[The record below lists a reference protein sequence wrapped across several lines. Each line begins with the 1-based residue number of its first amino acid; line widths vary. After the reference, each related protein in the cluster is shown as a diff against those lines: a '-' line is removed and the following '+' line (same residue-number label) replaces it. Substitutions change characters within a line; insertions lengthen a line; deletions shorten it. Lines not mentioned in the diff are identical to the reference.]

1 MGYPPHNVAKHFRWI
16 SLPLYRWV
24 SDRMFTFP
32 PAMERWHETVP
43 HTQVSHF
50 LIIPHL
56 CFYMNSKMTPGVS
69 AYMGKWIPWRISTT
83 RSPPLYLIF
92 LTCQVKCVGFIW
104 GTFHGFL
111 SPKAGTG
118 FIKPIVCKLTVLV
131 YVIYKYH
138 LFLLPSRVFVFF
150 NLYYTILI
158 KSLWNINT

>member
-32 PAMERWHETVP
+32 PAMERWHERVP

-56 CFYMNSKMTPGVS
+56 CFYMNSKMTPGGFSLNGEMNSMANFNDEKSPAVLNFFWHVKWSVS
-69 AYMGKWIPWRISTT
+69 V
-83 RSPPLYLIF
+83 LY
-92 LTCQVKCVGFIW
+92 GE
-104 GTFHGFL
+104 TFHGFL

-150 NLYYTILI
+150 
-158 KSLWNINT
+158 

>member
-56 CFYMNSKMTPGVS
+56 CLLWIL
-69 AYMGKWIPWRISTT
+69 KWLRGFQLKWGNEFHGEFQRREVPR
-83 RSPPLYLIF
+83 LYLIF
-92 LTCQVKCVGFIW
+92 FDMSSEVCRFYMGKRFMGFSRLKRGQVLSNQLFASWQCWCMLFINIIC
-104 GTFHGFL
+104 FCCHQGFL
-111 SPKAGTG
+111 
-118 FIKPIVCKLTVLV
+118 C
-131 YVIYKYH
+131 
-138 LFLLPSRVFVFF
+138 FLI
-150 NLYYTILI
+150 YTIQF
-158 KSLWNINT
+158 

>member
-56 CFYMNSKMTPGVS
+56 CFYMNSKMTPGGFSLNGEMNSMANFNDEKSPAVLNFFWHVKWSVS
-69 AYMGKWIPWRISTT
+69 VLYGERSMGFSRLKRG
-83 RSPPLYLIF
+83 
-92 LTCQVKCVGFIW
+92 QVLSNQLFASWQYWCMLFINIIC
-104 GTFHGFL
+104 FCCHQGFL
-111 SPKAGTG
+111 
-118 FIKPIVCKLTVLV
+118 C
-131 YVIYKYH
+131 
-138 LFLLPSRVFVFF
+138 FF

-158 KSLWNINT
+158 K

>member
-1 MGYPPHNVAKHFRWI
+1 
-16 SLPLYRWV
+16 
-24 SDRMFTFP
+24 
-32 PAMERWHETVP
+32 
-43 HTQVSHF
+43 
-50 LIIPHL
+50 
-56 CFYMNSKMTPGVS
+56 
-69 AYMGKWIPWRISTT
+69 MGKWIPWRISTT

-158 KSLWNINT
+158 KSLWNINTLFIFKFGIWITAIIENHRFYPVFYSPMYIVSFCLKKKCRCII

>member
-69 AYMGKWIPWRISTT
+69 AEMGKWIPWRISTT

-92 LTCQVKCVGFIW
+92 FDMSSEVCRFYMGKRFMGFFRLKRGQVLSNQLFASWQCWCMLFINIIC
-104 GTFHGFL
+104 FCCHQGFL
-111 SPKAGTG
+111 C
-118 FIKPIVCKLTVLV
+118 FL
-131 YVIYKYH
+131 IYTTQ
-138 LFLLPSRVFVFF
+138 F
-150 NLYYTILI
+150 
-158 KSLWNINT
+158 